1 MTAEQRERHIKSL
14 HMSPEAERLL
24 RDFWDDMDRIH
35 AQMEEQRTIN
45 AEQAEINKG
54 FDKRLANLEYK
65 IEKAEREAENQKELL
80 QDYYG
85 QLDWLLLQQSGTT
98 PGSREHMAWQ
108 NKIVTKRNQ
117 IRKAESKWEDLK
129 KAKDMAEQELSA
141 SL

>member
-14 HMSPEAERLL
+14 HMSPELERVF
-24 RDFWDDMDRIH
+24 RGFCADMDRIH

-98 PGSREHMAWQ
+98 PGSREHMKWQ
-108 NKIVTKRNQ
+108 NQIVAKRNQ

-129 KAKDMAEQELSA
+129 KARDMAEQELSA

>member
-14 HMSPEAERLL
+14 HMSPELANVY
-24 RDFWDDMDRIH
+24 RDFCADMDRIH
-35 AQMEEQRTIN
+35 AQMKEQRKIN

-98 PGSREHMAWQ
+98 PGSREQMAWQ

-129 KAKDMAEQELSA
+129 KARDMAEQELSA

>member
-1 MTAEQRERHIKSL
+1 MTERQIKSL
-14 HMSPEAERLL
+14 HMSPELERTF
-24 RDFWDDMDRIH
+24 RDFCADMDRIH

-45 AEQAEINKG
+45 AEQAEINKT

-65 IEKAEREAENQKELL
+65 VKKAEREAENQRELL

-98 PGSREHMAWQ
+98 PGSREHMKWQ
-108 NKIVTKRNQ
+108 NQIVTKRNQ

-129 KAKDMAEQELSA
+129 KARDMAEQELSA